1 MKNGARYVV
10 TTHWG
15 TFSLDEGSYQDYLA
29 GRHWICWTPGKSNQK
44 EMLTDHVPINITEQA
59 VVLR

>member
-15 TFSLDEGSYQDYLA
+15 TVSLDEASYQDYLA
-29 GRHWICWTPGKSNQK
+29 GNLWVCWIPGQTQQQ
-44 EMLTDHVPINITEQA
+44 E
-59 VVLR
+59 

>member
-29 GRHWICWTPGKSNQK
+29 GRLWIFLSLIVLKKPQVFIKC
-44 EMLTDHVPINITEQA
+44 A
-59 VVLR
+59 VIQI